1 MGKQFWK
8 FMINYIYNNLFKN
21 QNNNNLLKI
30 LLIGNS

>member
-30 LLIGNS
+30 LLMGNA

>member
-30 LLIGNS
+30 LLMGNS